1 MSETSP
7 NTVRNWYVSRNDKQI
22 GPYPAAM
29 LKQLA
34 ATGKILPTDLVWK
47 DGSDVRNPASQ
58 IKGLFPGVPPTIP
71 TLPNQVTEPRNLPP
85 PLPRVNRLASGSKT
99 ESTDSLDSNGIT
111 TPTSS
116 VHVSLWSPIAIF
128 IWSFFLSPLFGSYLL
143 YRNWEA
149 LGKSDLARR
158 SLYWFYSY
166 VGLFILVFLGVWID
180 NELIL
185 MLCQGVAAV
194 GLIAWMIKEAAH
206 HVDYVKKNVGKAYE
220 RKSILKPL
228 GVFVACAFLCF
239 ISAGIVLSQLS
250 SSQNIALIKTGSLP
264 DFGATNIETITS
276 NFLNN
281 PVWTEGVTSDGT
293 TFVNVNGTTNRED
306 SKVQTLIQFFVD
318 GKSFHVNALELDRV
332 PQNKIAT
339 AAFFVLMFEEFETLK
354 SKNKARDDTSS
365 FWATSKSRV
374 TAENYEKINDGMTI
388 AQVEKLL
395 GKGDEVSSSGSMR
408 NIVWTDDDFN
418 TISIVFIDGKSM
430 GKSKFFD

>member
-1 MSETSP
+1 MSEASP
-7 NTVRNWYVSRNDKQI
+7 NTAQNWYVSRNDKQA
-22 GPYPAAM
+22 GPYPGTV

-47 DGSDVRNPASQ
+47 DGSDVRKLASQ
-58 IKGLFPGVPPTIP
+58 IKGLFPSVPPTIP
-71 TLPNQVTEPRNLPP
+71 MLPNQVTEPRNLPP

-99 ESTDSLDSNGIT
+99 ESTVSLDFNGIP

-293 TFVNVNGTTNRED
+293 TFVNVTGTTHIGLARH
-306 SKVQTLIQFFVD
+306 TALIQFVVNGNSFKVYTVEID
-318 GKSFHVNALELDRV
+318 GKPQDKKEIASF
-332 PQNKIAT
+332 
-339 AAFFVLMFEEFETLK
+339 FYLMFE
-354 SKNKARDDTSS
+354 TS
-365 FWATSKSRV
+365 RHLI
-374 TAENYEKINDGMTI
+374 EK
-388 AQVEKLL
+388 
-395 GKGDEVSSSGSMR
+395 
-408 NIVWTDDDFN
+408 
-418 TISIVFIDGKSM
+418 
-430 GKSKFFD
+430 